1 MTDPL
6 DCLSASAEIKEPG
19 GKAVLPTYANE
30 LQEIGQL

>member
-6 DCLSASAEIKEPG
+6 DYLSASAKMKGPG